1 MSTKPF
7 LRRGYSPWVTV
18 PVILF
23 IAPLNVLYEAWLGG
37 CEGARASRNL
47 VREQLAEAAHQR
59 LKEVD
64 RD

>member
-1 MSTKPF
+1 M
-7 LRRGYSPWVTV
+7 
-18 PVILF
+18 ILF